1 MRRNISLIPYL
12 ILCLLLDTAVLPKWN
27 FFGIRPWMV
36 LGLTLTATLCFS
48 LQTGMVLG
56 VIGGF
61 CTDILCGP
69 ALGLRPGLYL
79 VCTVILHLCT
89 RKNTPKPYVLFA
101 LFVALTLAFEGIMAL
116 SGWVLGGHVT
126 LYALA
131 YGAIPRAVFTGCV
144 CLLLKR
150 LCRPLLK
157 GQVDNA

>member
-27 FFGIRPWMV
+27 LFGLRPWMM
-36 LGLTLTATLCFS
+36 LALTLTATLCFS

-56 VIGGF
+56 AIGGF
-61 CTDILCGP
+61 CADILCGP

-79 VCTVILHLCT
+79 ILAVILHVCT

-101 LFVALTLAFEGIMAL
+101 LLTALAIAFEGVMAL
-116 SGWVLGGHVT
+116 CGWVLGGHVSG
-126 LYALA
+126 YALL
-131 YGAIPRAVFTGCV
+131 YGAVPRAALTGGV

-150 LCRPLLK
+150 MCRPLLK
-157 GQVDNA
+157 GQLDNR